1 MVVKLRGRFATQ
13 IELAEIVGKS
23 VVTVRSWEKEGMPV
37 YSKGERGKAST
48 YNTADCV
55 DWLRSRGATKSD
67 LPDDEDEELDDGR
80 ISEDEGRRRRVVAE
94 AMRAEL
100 ALANESGKLVDI
112 EAVALVVEAVFS
124 RVRVRLL
131 AMPGSLALTLTNEPD
146 PDAIRARVLDE
157 VSEALN
163 ELSSADSSWAAGVDP
178 AGGYSEA
185 EEPQGAT

>member
-1 MVVKLRGRFATQ
+1 MVEKLRGRFATQ

-23 VVTVRSWEKEGMPV
+23 VVTVRAWEKEGMPV

-55 DWLRSRGATKSD
+55 DWLRSRGVTKSD
-67 LPDDEDEELDDGR
+67 LPDDDDEELDDGR

-163 ELSSADSSWAAGVDP
+163 ELSSADSSWAAGIDP
-178 AGGYSEA
+178 AGGHCEA
-185 EEPQGAT
+185 EEPQGTT